1 MHDVT
6 RILRAIEEG
15 QTCDTEELL
24 PLVYQELRMLATQK
38 LAQERPGQTLQPT
51 ALVHEVYLRL
61 LGPDQS
67 KSSWKGRAQF
77 FYAAA
82 EAMRRILIDNA
93 RRKQRLKR
101 GGNHQRV
108 ELDEAIVVEEQR
120 SDELLALDEALTRLT
135 EHDPG
140 AAELVK
146 LRYFSGLTLEQVAQM
161 KGVSRRTVTN
171 HWTYARAWLHRE
183 MKRGQTRAP
192 SSEEQG

>member
-6 RILRAIEEG
+6 RILKALEHNG
-15 QTCDTEELL
+15 ASATEELL
-24 PLVYQELRMLATQK
+24 PLVYEELRLLAAQK

-61 LGPDQS
+61 LGPEQPNW
-67 KSSWKGRAQF
+67 KSRGQF

-101 GGNHQRV
+101 GGDHRRI
-108 ELDEAIVVEEQR
+108 ELDEAIAVDEQR
-120 SDELLALDEALTRLT
+120 SDELLALNEALTRLT
-135 EHDPG
+135 EHDPA

-146 LRYFSGLTLEQVAQM
+146 LRYFSGLTLEQVAQIQ
-161 KGVSRRTVTN
+161 GISRRTVTN
-171 HWTYARAWLHRE
+171 HWTYARAWLQRE
-183 MKRGQTRAP
+183 ITRA
-192 SSEEQG
+192 QGAGSAE

>member
-6 RILRAIEEG
+6 RILRAIEQG
-15 QTCDTEELL
+15 QNCATEELL
-24 PLVYQELRMLATQK
+24 PLVYQELRMLATQR

-61 LGPDQS
+61 LGPEQ
-67 KSSWKGRAQF
+67 SSWKSRGQF

-108 ELDEAIVVEEQR
+108 EFDEAIVADEQR
-120 SDELLALDEALTRLT
+120 SDELLALNDALMRLA
-135 EHDPG
+135 EYDPP

-146 LRYFSGLTLEQVAQM
+146 LRYFSGLTLEQVAQIQD
-161 KGVSRRTVTN
+161 VSRRTVTN
-171 HWTYARAWLHRE
+171 HWTYARAWLRRE
-183 MKRGQTRAP
+183 MTRA
-192 SSEEQG
+192 QGASPPNEDPD

>member
-6 RILRAIEEG
+6 RILRAMDEG
-15 QTCDTEELL
+15 QTSGTEELL
-24 PLVYQELRMLATQK
+24 PLVYQELRLLATQK

-51 ALVHEVYLRL
+51 ALVHEAYLRL
-61 LGPDQS
+61 LGPDIQT
-67 KSSWKGRAQF
+67 WKGHGHF
-77 FYAAA
+77 FGAAA
-82 EAMRRILIDNA
+82 EAMRRILIENA

-108 ELDEAIVVEEQR
+108 ELNEAEVMDERR
-120 SDELLALDEALTRLT
+120 SDELLALDEALTRLA

-161 KGVSRRTVTN
+161 RNVSRRTVTN
-171 HWTYARAWLHRE
+171 HWTYAKAWLHRE
-183 MKRGQTRAP
+183 MTRA
-192 SSEEQG
+192 QGAGTNI

>member
-6 RILRAIEEG
+6 GILRAVEQG
-15 QTCDTEELL
+15 QSCATEELL
-24 PLVYQELRMLATQK
+24 PLVYEELRILATQK

-61 LGPDQS
+61 LGPGQ
-67 KSSWKGRAQF
+67 SSWKSRGHF

-82 EAMRRILIDNA
+82 EAMRRILIENI
-93 RRKQRLKR
+93 RRKQRQKR

-108 ELDEAIVVEEQR
+108 ALDEAIAVEERR
-120 SDELLALDEALTRLT
+120 SAELLALDEALTRLA

-146 LRYFSGLTLEQVAQM
+146 LRYFSGLTLEQVAQLQ
-161 KGVSRRTVTN
+161 GVSRRTVTN

-183 MKRGQTRAP
+183 MTRRDQSLP
-192 SSEEQG
+192 LEG

>member
-6 RILRAIEEG
+6 RILRAIEQG
-15 QTCDTEELL
+15 QNCATEELL

-61 LGPDQS
+61 LGPEQ
-67 KSSWKGRAQF
+67 SSWKSRAQF

-108 ELDEAIVVEEQR
+108 ELDEAVTVEEQR
-120 SDELLALDEALTRLT
+120 SDELLALNDALIRLS
-135 EHDPG
+135 EHDPA

-146 LRYFSGLTLEQVAQM
+146 LRYFSGLTLEQVAQIQ
-161 KGVSRRTVTN
+161 GVSRRSVTN

-183 MKRGQTRAP
+183 IKRGQTRCTHP
-192 SSEEQG
+192 ED

>member
-6 RILRAIEEG
+6 RILRAIEQG
-15 QTCDTEELL
+15 RNCATEELL
-24 PLVYQELRMLATQK
+24 PLVYQELRMLATQR

-61 LGPDQS
+61 LGPEQS
-67 KSSWKGRAQF
+67 GWKSRGQF

-101 GGNHQRV
+101 GGNHQRI
-108 ELDEAIVVEEQR
+108 EFAEAIVADEQR
-120 SDELLALDEALTRLT
+120 SDELLALNEALIRLAK
-135 EHDPG
+135 HDPA

-146 LRYFSGLTLEQVAQM
+146 LRYFSGLTLEQVAQIQ
-161 KGVSRRTVTN
+161 GISRRTVTN
-171 HWTYARAWLHRE
+171 HWTYARAWLQRE
-183 MKRGQTRAP
+183 MTRRDTQP
-192 SSEEQG
+192 SLSED

>member
-1 MHDVT
+1 M
-6 RILRAIEEG
+6 
-15 QTCDTEELL
+15 
-24 PLVYQELRMLATQK
+24 YQELRMLATQR

-67 KSSWKGRAQF
+67 SWKSRGQF

-82 EAMRRILIDNA
+82 EAMRRILIENA
-93 RRKQRLKR
+93 RRKQRLKW

-108 ELDEAIVVEEQR
+108 ELDEAVVVEEQR
-120 SDELLALDEALTRLT
+120 SEELLALDEALARLT

-183 MKRGQTRAP
+183 MKRGQGA
-192 SSEEQG
+192 SSAK